1 MKKRSLSI
9 RFYIP
14 AVFLAFALIM
24 LALLWILEVG
34 MLDELYKKTK
44 LDNISKIGSTIAR
57 EITSPDLQQYLD
69 QLSQT
74 NEVCAYI
81 SDSKNILMKG
91 EIPCAEPTWM
101 EFYYRISNAQTSPF
115 NTFIEERPIN
125 EYVINVSD
133 SQLEARPAT
142 QIRYTQ
148 MIVNEQMDQP
158 YYLFINSTITPL
170 STTVETLQ
178 KILMIVTLIMIAAAL
193 VLGSL
198 LSFKFT
204 RPITAINKKAKLL
217 GKQDDLVF
225 DGHGYRES
233 QELSTTLTQVN
244 KELRTVEKL
253 RNELIANIS
262 HDLRTPLTMISGY
275 AEMMRDLPDEN
286 TPENLQTILDECH
299 YLTRLV
305 NDVLDLSKLQAGAMK
320 LNITHFNLSAT
331 LHNILNRV
339 EEMNDINLVREI
351 NEEVYVDGDE
361 MKISQVFYN
370 FLSNALHYI
379 GEDKMIIVR
388 QIVSKDKVRIEIE
401 DHGCGIKEEE
411 LDKVWDSYY
420 RTNNDHTRSITGT
433 GLGLHI
439 VKQILDLHHANYGV
453 KSKFNEGS
461 TFFFEINL

>member
-1 MKKRSLSI
+1 
-9 RFYIP
+9 
-14 AVFLAFALIM
+14 M

-379 GEDKMIIVR
+379 GEDKTIIVPH
-388 QIVSKDKVRIEIE
+388 IVSKDKARTEIQ

-453 KSKFNEGS
+453 KSKLNEGS

>member
-1 MKKRSLSI
+1 
-9 RFYIP
+9 
-14 AVFLAFALIM
+14 M

-57 EITSPDLQQYLD
+57 EIASPDLQDYLD

-81 SDSKNILMKG
+81 ANNKGILMKG
-91 EIPCAEPTWM
+91 EIPCAQPSWQ
-101 EFYYRISNAQTSPF
+101 EFYYRISNAQISPF
-115 NTFIEERPIN
+115 NTFIEENTIN
-125 EYVINVSD
+125 EYIIKSYK
-133 SQLEARPAT
+133 LEARPAT
-142 QIRYTQ
+142 EIRYTQ
-148 MIVNEQMDQP
+148 MIDDDKMDQP

-178 KILMIVTLIMIAAAL
+178 KILMIVTMIMVLTAL
-193 VLGSL
+193 LLGWL
-198 LSFKFT
+198 LSHKFT
-204 RPITAINKKAKLL
+204 QPIMAINQKAKLL
-217 GKQDDLVF
+217 GKQDDLIF
-225 DGHGYRES
+225 NGQGYKES
-233 QELSTTLTQVN
+233 LELSSTLTQVN

-286 TPENLQTILDECH
+286 TAENLQTILDECH

-305 NDVLDLSKLQAGAMK
+305 NDVLDLSKLQAGVMK
-320 LNITHFNLSAT
+320 LNITYFNLSEVIQ
-331 LHNILNRV
+331 NILNRV
-339 EEMNDINLVREI
+339 NEMNEIHLIQDIQ
-351 NEEVYVDGDE
+351 EEVWVEGDE

-370 FLSNALHYI
+370 MLSNALHYI
-379 GEDKMIIVR
+379 GEDKTILVR
-388 QIVSKDKVRIEIE
+388 QIVKKDIVRIEIE
-401 DHGCGIKEEE
+401 DHGCGISEEE
-411 LDKVWDSYY
+411 IDKIWDSYY
-420 RTNNDHTRSITGT
+420 RTHNDHTRSVSGS

-453 KSKFNEGS
+453 KSKLNEGS
-461 TFFFEINL
+461 IFYFELKKKAK